1 MKRIIAT
8 LTVLISFVTLIQAQE
23 NKGAGV
29 VQTAVPFLNITTDSR
44 SGALGEAGAATTPDI
59 ASQAKNPAKYA
70 FTESTSGIALSYTPW
85 LKNLGISDMN
95 IAHLFGYHKLDDLQ
109 TVSASLRYFNL
120 GEFDFYDRSGD
131 PAGGS
136 NPNEFAF
143 DMGYALK
150 LTDNWSGSVALRYIM
165 SDIYQNVGSTL
176 EATNSDLDAGH
187 AFASDVSFFYNKP
200 FYRARKQSNIAFGLN
215 ISNIGSKI
223 SYDGGEQKDFIPTNL
238 KIGGAYTTEID
249 QYNKVS
255 FALDVNKLLVPT
267 LLEEGMPKYDET
279 DPYLQKVGPIE
290 GIFRSFAD
298 APMGFKEEL
307 REITISTGVEY
318 WYNEQFALRAGYF
331 HESGESDIDQDPAN
345 EWKNKGGRRYLSFGA
360 GLKMNVF
367 VFDFS
372 YMVSVGNTNNALS
385 NTLRFT
391 LGYDIDNFRR
401 QGRRR

>member
-1 MKRIIAT
+1 MMKRILAT
-8 LTVLISFVTLIQAQE
+8 LTVFISFVTITLAQE
-23 NKGAGV
+23 GAGV
-29 VQTAVPFLNITTDSR
+29 VQSAVPFLNITTDSR
-44 SGALGEAGAATTPDI
+44 SGAMGETGAATAPDI

-85 LKNLGISDMN
+85 LKNLGINDMS

-109 TVSASLRYFNL
+109 TLSASLRYFNL
-120 GEFDFYDRSGD
+120 GEFDFFDRSGD

-150 LTDNWSGSVALRYIM
+150 LTDNWSGSVVLRYIM
-165 SDIYQNVGSTL
+165 SDIYQNVGSTI
-176 EATNSDLDAGH
+176 EAANSDLDAGH
-187 AFASDVSFFYNKP
+187 AFASDVSFFYNKA
-200 FYRARKQSNIAFGLN
+200 FFSNRKNSNIAFGLN

-223 SYDGGEQKDFIPTNL
+223 TYDGGIRKDFIPTNL

-255 FALDVNKLLVPT
+255 FALDLNKLLVPS

-290 GIFRSFAD
+290 GIFRSFGD
-298 APMGFKEEL
+298 APLGFKEEL
-307 REITISTGVEY
+307 QEIHFSLGVEY
-318 WYNEQFALRAGYF
+318 WYNEQFALRAGYA
-331 HESGESDIDQDPAN
+331 HEAKD
-345 EWKNKGGRRYLSFGA
+345 KGDRKYLTLGA
-360 GLKMNVF
+360 GLRMNVF

-372 YMVSVGNTNNALS
+372 YIIPSLGNTNNALS